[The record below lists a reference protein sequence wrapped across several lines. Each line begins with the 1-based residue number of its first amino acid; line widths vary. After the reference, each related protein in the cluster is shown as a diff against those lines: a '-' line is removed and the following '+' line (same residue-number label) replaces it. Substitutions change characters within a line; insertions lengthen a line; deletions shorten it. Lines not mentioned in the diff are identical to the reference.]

1 MGMRRLRLNI
11 EHLALNGLDPVDAA
25 AVAAGIRSELERR
38 LADPQ
43 VVASLAGG
51 ERSRSNQAAT
61 VRIPH
66 RVGAAELGRLL
77 AGGILAGPG
86 TFDRGSAPV
95 HESVDARDRSR
106 IPGAG
111 AEAIPRPA
119 KPRGEDR

>member
-1 MGMRRLRLNI
+1 MRRLRLNI

-25 AVAAGIRSELERR
+25 AVAAGIQSELERH

-43 VVASLAGG
+43 VVASLAGS
-51 ERSRSNQAAT
+51 ESARPHQAAT

-77 AGGILAGPG
+77 ANGILAGAG

-95 HESVDARDRSR
+95 PESVDARRSL

-119 KPRGEDR
+119 KPSGEDR